1 MTISAV
7 SYRLLSSLPMLIK
20 LFSIF
25 GFLTTMKYL
34 YTLFFSTFISFNL
47 HAQGILKGNA
57 VYQITYFRSAD
68 GKPKED
74 RNPAVVI
81 ASAKQN
87 LITNAAILNHKA
99 KYPYEQSIVNKPDQI
114 LYQVAD
120 LGADNQIATADSA
133 TIAKQAFELGT
144 ETKVILGY
152 TCKRA
157 TTVVN
162 SNRIDLWYTADAGIK
177 AAPTSLGQGLGL
189 VLEQVRN
196 GNSYITAT
204 KIEEVKKVKP
214 IDLEKISAKLTD
226 GLTYKD
232 LLWKSRFITLNV
244 FNNETINFVD
254 KPRSNDSVFRFAGGT
269 VITRKVKFP
278 ALVNPTV
285 FVDLT
290 EKSNG
295 DAYDRTGSVF
305 IIPTD
310 KKISLMDALKNSVK
324 ELPVYD
330 IGNGKKYQGV
340 VATADYDPVIELM
353 RFFTPFGVGKYN
365 TLKLKDKNWA
375 EQVYYRQDVSEL
387 FPLMNGKEAWVAVFI
402 GNYDKG
408 GHQVSL
414 NITLHNGGRPKVAK
428 EVILP
433 LFNSTNVME
442 MAGQEYATMFSS
454 DKGLEV
460 SFTLTNDLKDAK
472 LRYITTGHGGWGNG
486 DEFVPRKN
494 TIWLDG
500 KEAFAFTPW
509 RQDCGSYRLS
519 NPASGNFESGLSSS
533 DLSRS
538 NWCPGTVTN
547 PNWISLGDL
556 KAGTHTIKVTI
567 PMGKP
572 EGGSSSA
579 WNVSGVL
586 LGQE

>member
-1 MTISAV
+1 MKHLYILIFTI
-7 SYRLLSSLPMLIK
+7 
-20 LFSIF
+20 
-25 GFLTTMKYL
+25 
-34 YTLFFSTFISFNL
+34 FISCNL
-47 HAQGILKGNA
+47 QAQGVLKSNA
-57 VYQITYFRSAD
+57 VYKITYFRSAD

-74 RNPAVVI
+74 RNPAITIV
-81 ASAKQN
+81 SAKQN
-87 LITNAAILNHKA
+87 LISNASILDRKA
-99 KYPYEQSIVNKPDQI
+99 KYPFEQSIVTKPENI
-114 LYQVAD
+114 LFQVAD
-120 LGADNQIATADSA
+120 LDVNNQIATTDSA
-133 TIAKQAFELGT
+133 SIAKQVFEFGA

-152 TCKRA
+152 TCKKA
-157 TTVVN
+157 STVVN
-162 SNRIDLWYTADAGIK
+162 SNQIDLWYTTDAGIK
-177 AAPTSLGQGLGL
+177 AAPTSLGQTLGL

-196 GNSYITAT
+196 GNSYVTAT
-204 KIEEVKKVKP
+204 KIEEVKKVQP
-214 IDLEKISAKLTD
+214 IDLEKISSKLTD

-232 LLWKSRFITLNV
+232 LLWKSRFTTLNV
-244 FNNETINFVD
+244 FNNEQINFID
-254 KPRSNDSVFRFAGGT
+254 KPQSNDSIFRYAGGT
-269 VITRKVKFP
+269 VIARKVKFP
-278 ALVNPTV
+278 ALANPNV

-290 EKSNG
+290 EQSNG

-310 KKISLMDALKNSVK
+310 NQISLMDALKNSVK

-330 IGNGKKYQGV
+330 NGNGKKYQGV
-340 VATADYDPVIELM
+340 VATANYNPVIELM

-375 EQVYYRQDVSEL
+375 EKVYYRQDVSEL
-387 FPLMNGKEAWVAVFI
+387 FPLVNGKEVWVAVFI

-408 GHQVSL
+408 GHKVSL
-414 NITLHNGGRPKVAK
+414 NITLHNGGRPKEAK

-454 DKGLEV
+454 EKGLEV
-460 SFTLTNDLKDAK
+460 SFTLAKDLKDAK

-486 DEFVPRKN
+486 DEFVPKKN
-494 TIWLDG
+494 TIWLDE

-556 KAGTHTIKVTI
+556 KAGVHTIKVTI
-567 PMGKP
+567 PMGKS

-586 LGQE
+586 LGTE

>member
-1 MTISAV
+1 
-7 SYRLLSSLPMLIK
+7 
-20 LFSIF
+20 
-25 GFLTTMKYL
+25 MKYL
-34 YTLFFSTFISFNL
+34 YIFFFSIFISFKL
-47 HAQGILKGNA
+47 HAQRVLNHNA
-57 VYQITYFRSAD
+57 VYKITYFRSAD

-74 RNPAVVI
+74 RNPIVVI

-87 LITNAAILNHKA
+87 LISNASILDHKA
-99 KYPYEQSIVNKPDQI
+99 KYPYEQGIVTKPEQI
-114 LYQVAD
+114 LFQVAD
-120 LGADNQIATADSA
+120 LSADHQIATDDSTA
-133 TIAKQAFELGT
+133 IAKQVLEFGA

-152 TCKRA
+152 ICKRA
-157 TTVVN
+157 TMVVN
-162 SNRIDLWYTADAGIK
+162 SNRIDLWYTTDAGIK
-177 AAPTSLGQGLGL
+177 AAPTSLGQNLGL

-196 GNSYITAT
+196 GNSYVTAT
-204 KIEEVKKVKP
+204 KIEEVKKAMP
-214 IDLEKISAKLTD
+214 IDPGKISSKLTD

-244 FNNETINFVD
+244 FNNETINFID
-254 KPRSNDSVFRFAGGT
+254 KPQSNDSVFRFAGGT
-269 VITRKVKFP
+269 VIARKVKFP
-278 ALVNPTV
+278 KMANPNV

-290 EKSNG
+290 EQSKG

-310 KKISLMDALKNSVK
+310 KTISLMDALKNSVK
-324 ELPVYD
+324 ALPVYD
-330 IGNGKKYQGV
+330 NGNGKKYQGV
-340 VATADYDPVIELM
+340 VATADYNPVIELM

-375 EQVYYRQDVSEL
+375 DKVYYRQDVSEL
-387 FPLMNGKEAWVAVFI
+387 FPVVNGKEAWVAVFI

-414 NITLHNGGRPKVAK
+414 NITLHNGGRPKEAK

-433 LFNSTNVME
+433 LFNSTNVLE

-454 DKGLEV
+454 EKGLEV
-460 SFTLTNDLKDAK
+460 SFTLTKDLKDAK

-500 KEAFAFTPW
+500 KEVFAFTPW

-556 KAGTHTIKVTI
+556 KAGTHTIRVTI

-586 LGQE
+586 LGEE

>member
-1 MTISAV
+1 MKHLYILVFSA
-7 SYRLLSSLPMLIK
+7 
-20 LFSIF
+20 
-25 GFLTTMKYL
+25 
-34 YTLFFSTFISFNL
+34 FISLNL
-47 HAQGILKGNA
+47 QAQGVLKSNA
-57 VYQITYFRSAD
+57 VYKITYFRSSD

-74 RNPAVVI
+74 RNPTVVM
-81 ASAKQN
+81 ASVKQN
-87 LITNAAILNHKA
+87 LISNASILDRKA
-99 KYPYEQSIVNKPDQI
+99 KYPYEQSIVTKPENI
-114 LYQVAD
+114 LFQVAD
-120 LGADNQIATADSA
+120 LGANNQIATADSA
-133 TIAKQAFELGT
+133 SIAKQVFEFGT

-152 TCKRA
+152 TCKKA
-157 TTVVN
+157 STVVN
-162 SNRIDLWYTADAGIK
+162 SNRIDLWYISDAGIK
-177 AAPTSLGQGLGL
+177 AAPTSLGQTLGL

-196 GNSYITAT
+196 GNSYVTAT
-204 KIEEVKKVKP
+204 KIEEVKKVQP
-214 IDLEKISAKLTD
+214 IDLTKISGKLTD

-232 LLWKSRFITLNV
+232 LLWKSRFTTLTV
-244 FNNETINFVD
+244 FNNEQINFID
-254 KPRSNDSVFRFAGGT
+254 KPQSTDSIFRFAGGT
-269 VITRKVKFP
+269 VIARKVKFP
-278 ALVNPTV
+278 ELANPNV

-290 EKSNG
+290 EQSNG

-310 KKISLMDALKNSVK
+310 KTISLMDALKNSVK

-330 IGNGKKYQGV
+330 NGNGKKYQGV
-340 VATADYDPVIELM
+340 VATANYNPVIELM

-375 EQVYYRQDVSEL
+375 EKVYYRQDVSEL
-387 FPLMNGKEAWVAVFI
+387 FPLVNGKEVWVAVFI

-408 GHQVSL
+408 GHKVSL
-414 NITLHNGGRPKVAK
+414 NITLHNGGRPKEAK
-428 EVILP
+428 ETILP

-454 DKGLEV
+454 EKGLEV
-460 SFTLTNDLKDAK
+460 SFTLAKDLKDVK

-486 DEFVPRKN
+486 DEFVPKKN
-494 TIWLDG
+494 TIWLDE

-586 LGQE
+586 LGTE

>member
-1 MTISAV
+1 MTDT
-7 SYRLLSSLPMLIK
+7 L
-20 LFSIF
+20 SIF
-25 GFLTTMKYL
+25 GFLTTMKHL
-34 YTLFFSTFISFNL
+34 YILTFSFFLSFNL
-47 HAQGILKGNA
+47 QAQGVLKSNA
-57 VYQITYFRSAD
+57 VYKITYFRSAD

-74 RNPAVVI
+74 RNPAI
-81 ASAKQN
+81 TITSTKQN
-87 LITNAAILNHKA
+87 LISNTSILDHKA
-99 KYPYEQSIVNKPDQI
+99 KYPYEQSIVTKPENI
-114 LYQVAD
+114 LFQLAD
-120 LGADNQIATADSA
+120 LGANNQIATADSA
-133 TIAKQAFELGT
+133 AIGKQVFEFGT

-162 SNRIDLWYTADAGIK
+162 SNRIDLWYTTDAGIK
-177 AAPTSLGQGLGL
+177 AAPTNLGQSLGL

-196 GNSYITAT
+196 GNSYVTAT
-204 KIEEVKKVKP
+204 KIEEVKNTQP
-214 IDLEKISAKLTD
+214 IDLKKIAAKLTD

-232 LLWKSRFITLNV
+232 LLWKSRFTTLKV
-244 FNNETINFVD
+244 FDNETINFID
-254 KPRSNDSVFRFAGGT
+254 KPQSNDSIFRFAGGT
-269 VITRKVKFP
+269 VIARKVKFP
-278 ALVNPTV
+278 QLANPNV

-290 EKSNG
+290 EQSNG

-310 KKISLMDALKNSVK
+310 KTVSLMDALKNSVK
-324 ELPVYD
+324 ALPVYD
-330 IGNGKKYQGV
+330 NGNGKQYQGV
-340 VATADYDPVIELM
+340 VATANYNPVIELM

-375 EQVYYRQDVSEL
+375 EKVYYRQDASEL
-387 FPLMNGKEAWVAVFI
+387 FPLVNGKEVWVAVFI

-408 GHQVSL
+408 GHKVSL
-414 NITLHNGGRPKVAK
+414 NITLHNGGRSKEAK

-460 SFTLTNDLKDAK
+460 SFTLTKDLKDAK

-486 DEFVPRKN
+486 DEFVPKKN
-494 TIWLDG
+494 TIWLDE
-500 KEAFAFTPW
+500 KEIFAFTPW

-586 LGQE
+586 LGED

>member
-1 MTISAV
+1 
-7 SYRLLSSLPMLIK
+7 ML
-20 LFSIF
+20 IF
-25 GFLTTMKYL
+25 GFLTIMKQL
-34 YTLFFSTFISFNL
+34 YTLIFSLFISFGAN
-47 HAQGILKGNA
+47 AQAVLKNNA
-57 VYQITYFRSAD
+57 VYKIVYFRSAD

-74 RNPAVVI
+74 RNPTVVI
-81 ASAKQN
+81 ASASQN
-87 LITNAAILNHKA
+87 LISNAAIFDHKA
-99 KYPYEQSIVNKPDQI
+99 KYPYEQSIVAKPAQI
-114 LYQVAD
+114 LFQVAN
-120 LGADNQIATADSA
+120 LGIDKQIATADSLA
-133 TIAKQAFELGT
+133 IGKQTFELSN

-152 TCKRA
+152 TCKKA

-162 SNRIDLWYTADAGIK
+162 SNRIDLWYTTEAGIK
-177 AAPTSLGQGLGL
+177 AAPTNLGQNLGL

-196 GNSYITAT
+196 GNSFVTAT
-204 KIEEVKKVKP
+204 KIEEVKNSKP
-214 IDLEKISAKLTD
+214 IDLQKISAKLTD

-232 LLWKSRFITLNV
+232 LLWKSRFTTLSV
-244 FNNETINFVD
+244 FNNETINFID
-254 KPRSNDSVFRFAGGT
+254 KPQSNDSVFRFAGGT
-269 VITRKVKFP
+269 VIARKVKFP
-278 ALVNPTV
+278 ELQSSPNV

-290 EKSNG
+290 EQSNG

-310 KKISLMDALKNSVK
+310 KQISLMDALKNSVK
-324 ELPVYD
+324 DLPVYD
-330 IGNGKKYQGV
+330 NGNGKKYQGV
-340 VATADYDPVIELM
+340 VATANYNPVIELM

-365 TLKLKDKNWA
+365 NLKLKDKNWA
-375 EQVYYRQDVSEL
+375 EKVYYRQDVSEL
-387 FPLMNGKEAWVAVFI
+387 FPLVNGKEAWVAVFV

-408 GHQVSL
+408 GHKVSL
-414 NITLHNGGRPKVAK
+414 NITLHNGGRQKEAK

-454 DKGLEV
+454 DRGLEV
-460 SFTLTNDLKDAK
+460 SFTLAKDLKDAK

-494 TIWLDG
+494 TIWLDE

-519 NPASGNFESGLSSS
+519 NPASGNFETGLSSS

-547 PNWISLGDL
+547 PEWISLGDL
-556 KAGTHTIKVTI
+556 KAGPHTIKVTI

-572 EGGSSSA
+572 EGSSSSA

-586 LGQE
+586 LGVE

>member
-1 MTISAV
+1 MKHFYI
-7 SYRLLSSLPMLIK
+7 LILSVL
-20 LFSIF
+20 
-25 GFLTTMKYL
+25 
-34 YTLFFSTFISFNL
+34 ISFGAN
-47 HAQGILKGNA
+47 AQAVLKSGST
-57 VYQITYFRSAD
+57 YKITYFRSSD

-74 RNPAVVI
+74 RNAMVVL
-81 ASAKQN
+81 ASATQN
-87 LITNAAILNHKA
+87 LISNVAILDNKA
-99 KYPYEQSIVNKPDQI
+99 KYPYEQSIVTKPAGI
-114 LYQVAD
+114 LFQLAD
-120 LGADNQIATADSA
+120 LSIKNQIATADTLAIS
-133 TIAKQAFELGT
+133 KQTFELSN

-152 TCKRA
+152 TCKKA

-162 SNRIDLWYTADAGIK
+162 SNRIDLWYTSDAGIK
-177 AAPTSLGQGLGL
+177 AAPTSLGQNLGL

-196 GNSYITAT
+196 GNSFITAT
-204 KIEEVKKVKP
+204 KIEEVKKFKV
-214 IDLEKISAKLTD
+214 IDIQKISANLTD
-226 GLTYKD
+226 GLSYKD
-232 LLWKSRFITLNV
+232 LLWKSRFTTLNV
-244 FNNETINFVD
+244 FNNEQINFIE
-254 KPRSNDSVFRFAGGT
+254 KPQSTDSIFRFAGGT
-269 VITRKVKFP
+269 VIARKVKFP
-278 ALVNPTV
+278 ELKNNPNV

-290 EKSNG
+290 EQSNG

-310 KKISLMDALKNSVK
+310 KQISLMDALKNSVK
-324 ELPVYD
+324 DLPIYD
-330 IGNGKKYQGV
+330 NGNGKQYQGV
-340 VATADYDPVIELM
+340 VATVNYNPVIELM

-365 TLKLKDKNWA
+365 NLKLKDKTWA
-375 EQVYYRQDVSEL
+375 EKVYYRQDVSEL
-387 FPLMNGKEAWVAVFI
+387 FPLVNGKEVWIAVFI

-408 GHQVSL
+408 GHKVSL
-414 NITLHNGGRPKVAK
+414 NITLHNGGREKEVK

-454 DKGLEV
+454 EKGLEV
-460 SFTLTNDLKDAK
+460 AFTLAKDLKDAR

-494 TIWLDG
+494 TIWLDE

-519 NPASGNFESGLSSS
+519 NPASGNFETGLSSS

-556 KAGTHTIKVTI
+556 KAGKHTVKVTI

-586 LGQE
+586 LGVD

>member
-1 MTISAV
+1 MKQLYI
-7 SYRLLSSLPMLIK
+7 LI
-20 LFSIF
+20 FSI
-25 GFLTTMKYL
+25 
-34 YTLFFSTFISFNL
+34 FISFNL
-47 HAQGILKGNA
+47 QAQGVLKKNA
-57 VYQITYFRSAD
+57 VYKIVYFRSAD

-74 RNPAVVI
+74 RNPTVVV
-81 ASAKQN
+81 ASASQN
-87 LITNAAILNHKA
+87 LISNAAILCRKA
-99 KYPYEQSIVNKPDQI
+99 KYPYEQSIVTKPAQI
-114 LYQVAD
+114 LFQVAD
-120 LGADNQIATADSA
+120 LGIDKQIATADSLA
-133 TIAKQAFELGT
+133 IGKQTFEFSN
-144 ETKVILGY
+144 ESKVILGY
-152 TCKRA
+152 TCKKA

-162 SNRIDLWYTADAGIK
+162 SNRIDLWYTTDAGIK
-177 AAPTSLGQGLGL
+177 AAPTSLGQNLGL

-196 GNSYITAT
+196 GNSFVRAT
-204 KIEEVKKVKP
+204 KIEEVKNSKP
-214 IDLEKISAKLTD
+214 IDLQKISAKLTD

-232 LLWKSRFITLNV
+232 LLWKSRFTTLSV
-244 FNNETINFVD
+244 FNNETINFID
-254 KPRSNDSVFRFAGGT
+254 KPQSNDSVFRFAGGT
-269 VITRKVKFP
+269 VIARKVKFP
-278 ALVNPTV
+278 ELQSNPNV

-290 EKSNG
+290 EQSNG

-310 KKISLMDALKNSVK
+310 KQISLMDALKNSVK
-324 ELPVYD
+324 DLPVYD
-330 IGNGKKYQGV
+330 NGNGKKYHGV
-340 VATADYDPVIELM
+340 VATANYNPVIELM

-375 EQVYYRQDVSEL
+375 EKVYYRQDVSEL
-387 FPLMNGKEAWVAVFI
+387 FPLVNGKEVWVAVFV

-408 GHQVSL
+408 GHKVSL
-414 NITLHNGGRPKVAK
+414 NITLHNSGKSKEAK

-460 SFTLTNDLKDAK
+460 SFTLAKDLKDAK

-494 TIWLDG
+494 TIWLDE
-500 KEAFAFTPW
+500 KETFAFIPW

-547 PNWISLGDL
+547 PEWISLGDL
-556 KAGTHTIKVTI
+556 KAGPHTIKVTI

-572 EGGSSSA
+572 EGSSSSA

-586 LGQE
+586 LGVE

>member
-1 MTISAV
+1 MTDT
-7 SYRLLSSLPMLIK
+7 L
-20 LFSIF
+20 SIF
-25 GFLTTMKYL
+25 GFLTTMKHL
-34 YTLFFSTFISFNL
+34 YILVFSVFISFNL
-47 HAQGILKGNA
+47 QAQGVLKSNA
-57 VYQITYFRSAD
+57 VYKITYFRSAD

-87 LITNAAILNHKA
+87 LISNTSILDHKA
-99 KYPYEQSIVNKPDQI
+99 KYPYEQSIVTKPENI
-114 LYQVAD
+114 LFQLAD
-120 LGADNQIATADSA
+120 LGANNQIATADSTA
-133 TIAKQAFELGT
+133 IAKQVFEFGT
-144 ETKVILGY
+144 ETKIILGY

-162 SNRIDLWYTADAGIK
+162 SNRIDLWYTTDAGIK
-177 AAPTSLGQGLGL
+177 AAPTSLGQSLGL

-196 GNSYITAT
+196 GNSYVTAT
-204 KIEEVKKVKP
+204 KIEEVKKAQT
-214 IDLEKISAKLTD
+214 IDPEKTGSKLTD

-232 LLWKSRFITLNV
+232 LLWKSRFTTLNV
-244 FNNETINFVD
+244 FNNETINFID
-254 KPRSNDSVFRFAGGT
+254 KPQSNDSVFRFAGGT
-269 VITRKVKFP
+269 VIVRKVKFP
-278 ALVNPTV
+278 QLANPNV

-290 EKSNG
+290 EQSNG

-310 KKISLMDALKNSVK
+310 KAVSLMDALKNSVK
-324 ELPVYD
+324 ALPVYD
-330 IGNGKKYQGV
+330 NGNGKQYQGV
-340 VATADYDPVIELM
+340 VATANYNPVIELM

-375 EQVYYRQDVSEL
+375 EKVYYRQDVSEL
-387 FPLMNGKEAWVAVFI
+387 FPLINGKEAWVAVFI

-408 GHQVSL
+408 GHKVSL
-414 NITLHNGGRPKVAK
+414 NITLHNGGRPKEVK

-442 MAGQEYATMFSS
+442 MAGQEYATMFSN

-460 SFTLTNDLKDAK
+460 SFTLTKDLKDAK

-486 DEFVPRKN
+486 DEFVPKKN
-494 TIWLDG
+494 TIWLDE

-556 KAGTHTIKVTI
+556 KAGKHTIKVTI

-586 LGQE
+586 LGEE

>member
-1 MTISAV
+1 MKPLYIFIFSAF
-7 SYRLLSSLPMLIK
+7 LSV
-20 LFSIF
+20 
-25 GFLTTMKYL
+25 GA
-34 YTLFFSTFISFNL
+34 N
-47 HAQGILKGNA
+47 AQSVLKSEA
-57 VYQITYFRSAD
+57 TYKITYFRSAD

-74 RNPAVVI
+74 RNATVI
-81 ASAKQN
+81 LADAKQN
-87 LITNAAILNHKA
+87 LISNASILDKKA
-99 KYPYEQSIVNKPDQI
+99 KYPYEQSVVTKPGLILFQI
-114 LYQVAD
+114 AN
-120 LGADNQIATADSA
+120 LGAASQIATADSA
-133 TIAKQAFELGT
+133 SIGKQVFEFGN

-152 TCKRA
+152 TCKKA

-162 SNRIDLWYTADAGIK
+162 SNRIDLWYTTDAGIK
-177 AAPTSLGQGLGL
+177 AAPTALGQDLGL

-196 GNSYITAT
+196 GSSYVTAT
-204 KIEEVKKVKP
+204 KIEAVKNVKSVDLAKVS
-214 IDLEKISAKLTD
+214 SALTD

-232 LLWKSRFITLNV
+232 LLWKSRFTTLNV
-244 FNNETINFVD
+244 FSNETINFID
-254 KPRSNDSVFRFAGGT
+254 KPQSNDSIFRFAGGT
-269 VITRKVKFP
+269 VIARKVKFP
-278 ALVNPTV
+278 SYPSNPNV

-290 EKSNG
+290 EQSNG

-310 KKISLMDALKNSVK
+310 KTISLMDALKNSVK
-324 ELPVYD
+324 DLPVYD
-330 IGNGKKYQGV
+330 NGNGKKYQGV
-340 VATADYDPVIELM
+340 IATANYNPVIELM

-375 EQVYYRQDVSEL
+375 EKVYYRQDISEL
-387 FPLMNGKEAWVAVFI
+387 FPLVNGKEAWVAVFI

-408 GHQVSL
+408 GHKVSM
-414 NITLHNGGRPKVAK
+414 NITLHNGGRQESKK

-454 DKGLEV
+454 EKGLEV
-460 SFTLTNDLKDAK
+460 SFTLDKDVKDAR

-494 TIWLDG
+494 TIWLDA
-500 KEAFAFTPW
+500 KETFAFTPW
-509 RQDCGSYRLS
+509 RQDCGSYRLA

-556 KAGTHTIKVTI
+556 KAGPHTIKITI

-572 EGGSSSA
+572 EGSSSSA

-586 LGQE
+586 LGTE

>member
-1 MTISAV
+1 
-7 SYRLLSSLPMLIK
+7 LS
-20 LFSIF
+20 
-25 GFLTTMKYL
+25 
-34 YTLFFSTFISFNL
+34 N
-47 HAQGILKGNA
+47 
-57 VYQITYFRSAD
+57 
-68 GKPKED
+68 
-74 RNPAVVI
+74 
-81 ASAKQN
+81 
-87 LITNAAILNHKA
+87 
-99 KYPYEQSIVNKPDQI
+99 
-114 LYQVAD
+114 
-120 LGADNQIATADSA
+120 
-133 TIAKQAFELGT
+133 

-152 TCKRA
+152 TCKKA

-162 SNRIDLWYTADAGIK
+162 SNRIDLWYTTEAGIK
-177 AAPTSLGQGLGL
+177 AAPTNLGQTLGL

-196 GNSYITAT
+196 GNSFVTAT
-204 KIEEVKKVKP
+204 KIEEVKNLKP
-214 IDLEKISAKLTD
+214 IDLQKISTKLTD

-232 LLWKSRFITLNV
+232 LLWKSRFTTLSV
-244 FNNETINFVD
+244 FNNETINFID
-254 KPRSNDSVFRFAGGT
+254 KPLSNDSVFRFAGGT
-269 VITRKVKFP
+269 VIARKVKFP
-278 ALVNPTV
+278 EFQSNPNV

-290 EKSNG
+290 EQSNG

-310 KKISLMDALKNSVK
+310 KSVSLMDALKNSVK
-324 ELPVYD
+324 DLPVYD
-330 IGNGKKYQGV
+330 NGNGKKYQGV
-340 VATADYDPVIELM
+340 VATANYNPVIELM

-375 EQVYYRQDVSEL
+375 EKVYYRQDVSEL
-387 FPLMNGKEAWVAVFI
+387 FPLVNGKEAWVAVFV

-408 GHQVSL
+408 GHKVSL
-414 NITLHNGGRPKVAK
+414 NITLHNGGRQKENE

-460 SFTLTNDLKDAK
+460 AFTLAKDLKDAK

-494 TIWLDG
+494 TIWLDE

-547 PNWISLGDL
+547 PEWISLGDL
-556 KAGTHTIKVTI
+556 KAGPHTIKVTI

-572 EGGSSSA
+572 EGSSSSA

-586 LGQE
+586 LGVE

>member
-1 MTISAV
+1 MTD
-7 SYRLLSSLPMLIK
+7 SL
-20 LFSIF
+20 FIF
-25 GFLTTMKYL
+25 GFLTTMKHL
-34 YTLFFSTFISFNL
+34 YILVFSAFISFNL
-47 HAQGILKGNA
+47 QAQGVLKSNA
-57 VYQITYFRSAD
+57 TYKITYFRSAD

-74 RNPAVVI
+74 RNATVVI
-81 ASAKQN
+81 ADAKQN
-87 LITNAAILNHKA
+87 LISNANILDNKA
-99 KYPYEQSIVNKPDQI
+99 KYPYEQSLVTKPAQI
-114 LYQVAD
+114 LFQIAD
-120 LGADNQIATADSA
+120 LSAVSQIATVDSA
-133 TIAKQAFELGT
+133 AIGKQVFEYSND
-144 ETKVILGY
+144 TKVVLGY
-152 TCKRA
+152 TCKKA

-162 SNRIDLWYTADAGIK
+162 SNRIDLWYTTDAGIK
-177 AAPTSLGQGLGL
+177 AAPTVLGQNLGL

-196 GNSYITAT
+196 GSSYVTAT
-204 KIEEVKKVKP
+204 KIETIKNVKQ
-214 IDLEKISAKLTD
+214 IDLAKISTILSD

-232 LLWKSRFITLNV
+232 LLWKSRFTTLSV
-244 FNNETINFVD
+244 FNNETINFID
-254 KPRSNDSVFRFAGGT
+254 KPQSNDSIFRFAGGT
-269 VITRKVKFP
+269 VIARKVKFP
-278 ALVNPTV
+278 AYTGSPNV

-290 EKSNG
+290 EQSNG

-305 IIPTD
+305 VIPTD
-310 KKISLMDALKNSVK
+310 KTVSLMDALKNSVK

-330 IGNGKKYQGV
+330 NGNGKKYQGV
-340 VATADYDPVIELM
+340 VATANYNPVIELM

-375 EQVYYRQDVSEL
+375 EKVYYRQDISEL
-387 FPLMNGKEAWVAVFI
+387 FSLVNGKEAWVAVFI

-408 GHQVSL
+408 GHKVSM
-414 NITLHNGGRPKVAK
+414 NITLHNGGRGESKK
-428 EVILP
+428 EVIMP

-454 DKGLEV
+454 EKGLEV
-460 SFTLTNDLKDAK
+460 SFTLDKDVKDAR

-494 TIWLDG
+494 TIWLDN
-500 KEAFAFTPW
+500 KETFAFTPW

-519 NPASGNFESGLSSS
+519 NPASGNFETGLSSS

-556 KAGTHTIKVTI
+556 KAGQHTIKVTI

-572 EGGSSSA
+572 EGSSSSA

-586 LGQE
+586 LGKE

>member
-1 MTISAV
+1 MKHLYILVFSVCIS
-7 SYRLLSSLPMLIK
+7 L
-20 LFSIF
+20 
-25 GFLTTMKYL
+25 
-34 YTLFFSTFISFNL
+34 NL
-47 HAQGILKGNA
+47 QAQGVLKSNA
-57 VYQITYFRSAD
+57 VYKITYFRSSD

-74 RNPAVVI
+74 RNPTVVM

-87 LITNAAILNHKA
+87 LISNASILDRKA
-99 KYPYEQSIVNKPDQI
+99 KYPFEQSIVSKPENI
-114 LYQVAD
+114 LFQVAD
-120 LGADNQIATADSA
+120 LGVGNQIATADSA
-133 TIAKQAFELGT
+133 SIGKQVFEFGT

-152 TCKRA
+152 TCKKA
-157 TTVVN
+157 STVVN
-162 SNRIDLWYTADAGIK
+162 SNRIDLWYSTEAGIK
-177 AAPTSLGQGLGL
+177 AAPTVLGQTLGL

-196 GNSYITAT
+196 GNSYVTAT
-204 KIEEVKKVKP
+204 KIEEVKKVQP
-214 IDLEKISAKLTD
+214 IDLEKISAKLSD

-232 LLWKSRFITLNV
+232 LLWKSRFTTLNV
-244 FNNETINFVD
+244 FNNEQINFID
-254 KPRSNDSVFRFAGGT
+254 KAQSNDSIFRFAGGT
-269 VITRKVKFP
+269 VIARKVKFP
-278 ALVNPTV
+278 ELANPNV

-290 EKSNG
+290 EQSNG

-310 KKISLMDALKNSVK
+310 KQISLMDALKNSVK

-330 IGNGKKYQGV
+330 NGNGKKYQGV
-340 VATADYDPVIELM
+340 VATANYNPVIELM

-375 EQVYYRQDVSEL
+375 EKVYYRQDVSEL
-387 FPLMNGKEAWVAVFI
+387 FPLVNGKEVWVAVFI

-408 GHQVSL
+408 GHKVSL
-414 NITLHNGGRPKVAK
+414 NITLHNGGRPTEAK
-428 EVILP
+428 QVILP

-454 DKGLEV
+454 EKGLEV
-460 SFTLTNDLKDAK
+460 SFTLAKDLKDVK

-486 DEFVPRKN
+486 DEFVPKKN
-494 TIWLDG
+494 TIWLDD

-556 KAGTHTIKVTI
+556 KAGAHTIKVTI

-586 LGQE
+586 LGTE

>member
-1 MTISAV
+1 MKHLYILT
-7 SYRLLSSLPMLIK
+7 LS
-20 LFSIF
+20 F
-25 GFLTTMKYL
+25 
-34 YTLFFSTFISFNL
+34 FISFGVC
-47 HAQGILKGNA
+47 AQAVLKSNSN
-57 VYQITYFRSAD
+57 YKITYFRSSD

-74 RNPAVVI
+74 RNPAVVTV
-81 ASAKQN
+81 SATQN
-87 LITNAAILNHKA
+87 LISNAAILDNKA
-99 KYPYEQSIVNKPDQI
+99 KYPYEQSIVTKPSQI
-114 LYQVAD
+114 LFQLAD
-120 LGADNQIATADSA
+120 LGVNNQIATADSVA
-133 TIAKQAFELGT
+133 IGKQVFELSND
-144 ETKVILGY
+144 TKVILGY
-152 TCKRA
+152 SCKKA

-162 SNRIDLWYTADAGIK
+162 SNRIDLWYTTDAGIK
-177 AAPTSLGQGLGL
+177 AAPTSLGQNLGL

-196 GNSYITAT
+196 GNSFVTAT
-204 KIEEVKKVKP
+204 KIEEVKKSKA
-214 IDLEKISAKLTD
+214 IDLQKIRAKLTD

-232 LLWKSRFITLNV
+232 LLWKSRFTTLNV
-244 FNNETINFVD
+244 FNNEQINFID
-254 KPRSNDSVFRFAGGT
+254 KPESNDSIFRFAGGT
-269 VITRKVKFP
+269 VIARKVKFP
-278 ALVNPTV
+278 EFQANPNV

-290 EKSNG
+290 EQSNG

-310 KKISLMDALKNSVK
+310 KQISLMDALKNSVK
-324 ELPVYD
+324 DLPVYD
-330 IGNGKKYQGV
+330 NGNGKKYQGV
-340 VATADYDPVIELM
+340 VATANYSPVIELM

-375 EQVYYRQDVSEL
+375 EKVYYRQDVSEL
-387 FPLMNGKEAWVAVFI
+387 FPLVNGKEVWVAVFI

-408 GHQVSL
+408 GHKISL
-414 NITLHNGGRPKVAK
+414 NITLHNGGRQKENK

-460 SFTLTNDLKDAK
+460 SFTLAKDLKDAK

-486 DEFVPRKN
+486 DEFVPRIN
-494 TIWLDG
+494 TIWLDE
-500 KEAFAFTPW
+500 KKAFAFTPW

-547 PNWISLGDL
+547 PEWISLGDL

-572 EGGSSSA
+572 EGSSSSA

-586 LGQE
+586 LGIE

>member
-1 MTISAV
+1 MKHLYIFT
-7 SYRLLSSLPMLIK
+7 LSV
-20 LFSIF
+20 
-25 GFLTTMKYL
+25 
-34 YTLFFSTFISFNL
+34 FISFGAC
-47 HAQGILKGNA
+47 AQSVLKSNA
-57 VYQITYFRSAD
+57 VYKITYFRSAD

-81 ASAKQN
+81 VSAKQN
-87 LITNAAILNHKA
+87 LISNASILDRKA
-99 KYPYEQSIVNKPDQI
+99 KYPYEQSIVTKPENI
-114 LYQVAD
+114 LFQLAD
-120 LGADNQIATADSA
+120 LGVNNQIVTADSA
-133 TIAKQAFELGT
+133 AIAKQVFEFGT
-144 ETKVILGY
+144 ETKMILGY

-162 SNRIDLWYTADAGIK
+162 SNRIDLWYTTDAGIK
-177 AAPTSLGQGLGL
+177 AAPTSLGQSLGL

-196 GNSYITAT
+196 GNSYVTAT
-204 KIEEVKKVKP
+204 KIEEVKKAQP
-214 IDLEKISAKLTD
+214 IDLERITSKLRD

-232 LLWKSRFITLNV
+232 FLWKSRFTTLNV
-244 FNNETINFVD
+244 FNNEQINFID
-254 KPRSNDSVFRFAGGT
+254 KPQSNDSIFRFAGGT
-269 VITRKVKFP
+269 VIARKVKFP
-278 ALVNPTV
+278 ELANPNV

-290 EKSNG
+290 EQSNG

-310 KKISLMDALKNSVK
+310 KQISLMDALKNSVK
-324 ELPVYD
+324 ALPVYD
-330 IGNGKKYQGV
+330 NGNGKQYQGV
-340 VATADYDPVIELM
+340 VATANYDPVIELM

-375 EQVYYRQDVSEL
+375 EKVYYRQDVSEL
-387 FPLMNGKEAWVAVFI
+387 FPLVNGKEVWVAVFI

-408 GHQVSL
+408 GHKVSL
-414 NITLHNGGRPKVAK
+414 NITLHNGGRPKETK

-454 DKGLEV
+454 EKGLEV
-460 SFTLTNDLKDAK
+460 SFTLAKDLKDAK
-472 LRYITTGHGGWGNG
+472 LRYTTTGHGGWGNG
-486 DEFVPRKN
+486 DEFVPKKN
-494 TIWLDG
+494 TIWLDE

-586 LGQE
+586 LGTE

>member
-1 MTISAV
+1 MKHFYI
-7 SYRLLSSLPMLIK
+7 LI
-20 LFSIF
+20 FSV
-25 GFLTTMKYL
+25 FL
-34 YTLFFSTFISFNL
+34 SFNL
-47 HAQGILKGNA
+47 QAQGLLKSNS
-57 VYQITYFRSAD
+57 VYKIVYFRSSD

-74 RNPAVVI
+74 RNATVTI
-81 ASAKQN
+81 ASASQN
-87 LITNAAILNHKA
+87 LISNTAILDNKA
-99 KYPYEQSIVNKPDQI
+99 KYPYEQSIVTKPAGI
-114 LYQVAD
+114 LFQVAD
-120 LGADNQIATADSA
+120 LGKENQIATADS
-133 TIAKQAFELGT
+133 ISISKQTFEFSS

-152 TCKRA
+152 TCKKA

-162 SNRIDLWYTADAGIK
+162 SNRIDLWYTTDAGIK
-177 AAPTSLGQGLGL
+177 AAPTSLGQNLGL

-196 GNSYITAT
+196 GNSFVTAT
-204 KIEEVKKVKP
+204 KIEELKKFKA
-214 IDLEKISAKLTD
+214 IDLGKIGTKLTD

-232 LLWKSRFITLNV
+232 LLWKSRFTTLNV
-244 FNNETINFVD
+244 FNNETINFID
-254 KPRSNDSVFRFAGGT
+254 KPLSNDSIFRFAGGT
-269 VITRKVKFP
+269 VIARKVKFP
-278 ALVNPTV
+278 EYPSNPNV

-290 EKSNG
+290 EQSNG

-310 KKISLMDALKNSVK
+310 KSISLMDALKNSVK
-324 ELPVYD
+324 DLPVYD
-330 IGNGKKYQGV
+330 NGNGKKYQGV
-340 VATADYDPVIELM
+340 IATANYNPVIELM

-375 EQVYYRQDVSEL
+375 EKVYYRQDVSEL
-387 FPLMNGKEAWVAVFI
+387 FPLVNGKEVWVAVFV

-408 GHQVSL
+408 GHKVSL
-414 NITLHNGGRPKVAK
+414 NITLHNGGRQKNSK
-428 EVILP
+428 DVILP

-460 SFTLTNDLKDAK
+460 SFTLAKDLKDAK

-494 TIWLDG
+494 TIWLDE

-519 NPASGNFESGLSSS
+519 NPASGNFETGLSSS

-572 EGGSSSA
+572 EGSSSSA

-586 LGQE
+586 LGME